1 MADATQQL
9 NSEYEAMEILSVLV
23 LSCAL
28 WAVDAYPYYPYY
40 GNMDSCKFFFE
51 FTIWRLFR
59 VRSGRQILKEVE
71 TVFSI
76 YSTAEQGPSL

>member
-40 GNMDSCKFFFE
+40 GNMDSCKFFLSLE
-51 FTIWRLFR
+51 FGGYL
-59 VRSGRQILKEVE
+59 GYEVE
-71 TVFSI
+71 GK
-76 YSTAEQGPSL
+76 Y